1 MSLAQ
6 SPRILAFAYA
16 CEPGRGSEPGAGW
29 AWSRMLARLG
39 ETWVITRH
47 DYRASIER
55 ELLSMPERDRLT
67 FVYVDLPNAAR
78 GWQRGVRGL
87 RSYYLLWQIA
97 ALREARRLQRSLRFD
112 IVWHLTWA
120 NAWYGS
126 LAALA
131 GRPFVYGPVG
141 GCVDPAW
148 RLVPHLGLDG
158 AAYEVGRVL
167 GRGTARYLNPLARIS
182 WLRADVILAQNAETR
197 DWFPR
202 KHRGKTKLFPN
213 AVIADDVSVAASVA
227 GRTDAPVAVFAGRF
241 EPWKGL
247 FLCLHVLKLLPDWR
261 LVVCGAGRDE
271 MRMRHLAKRLGVGDR
286 VEWLGWLTHDQ
297 VLQRVAEADV
307 FLFPSLREEAGA
319 VIAEARAVG
328 LPIVCLARGGPPL
341 LAGPEGICVDD
352 SGDVQTTSKRLAD
365 AMVLSL
371 ARRRSGEVDGHAESL
386 HLTRRVEGLVELL
399 SETAFA
405 SDGRATVV
413 ADAQMDVRPRSRPVK
428 RRG

>member
-1 MSLAQ
+1 
-6 SPRILAFAYA
+6 
-16 CEPGRGSEPGAGW
+16 
-29 AWSRMLARLG
+29 MLARLG
-39 ETWVITRH
+39 ETWVITRN

-55 ELLSMPERDRLT
+55 ELRSMPERDRLT
-67 FVYVDLPNAAR
+67 FIYVDLPDTAR
-78 GWQRGVRGL
+78 VWQRGIRGL

-97 ALREARRLQRSLRFD
+97 ALREARRLRRSLRFD
-112 IVWHLTWA
+112 VVWHLTWA

-158 AAYEVGRVL
+158 AAYEVGRVI
-167 GRGTARYLNPLARIS
+167 GRGAARYLNPLARIS
-182 WLRADVILAQNAETR
+182 WFRADVILAQNAETR

-202 KHRGKTKLFPN
+202 RHRGKTTLFPN
-213 AVIADDVSVAASVA
+213 AVIGHDVAVAAT
-227 GRTDAPVAVFAGRF
+227 GRTQTDPPTAVFAGRF

-247 FLCLHVLKLLPDWR
+247 FLSLNVLRLLPDWR
-261 LVVCGAGRDE
+261 FVVCGAGRDE
-271 MRMRHLAKRLGVGDR
+271 MRMRHLAKQLGVDDR
-286 VEWLGWLTHDQ
+286 VEWLGWLPHDQ
-297 VLQRVAEADV
+297 VLQRVADADV

-328 LPIVCLARGGPPL
+328 LPIVCLDRGGAPL

-352 SGDVQTTSKRLAD
+352 SGDVPAIARRLAD
-365 AMVLSL
+365 AMGRSL
-371 ARRRSGEVDGHAESL
+371 ARRRSGDADGHAESL
-386 HLTRRVEGLVELL
+386 HLTRRAEGLLELL

-405 SDGRATVV
+405 SDGRATVGAPPTV
-413 ADAQMDVRPRSRPVK
+413 
-428 RRG
+428 

>member
-1 MSLAQ
+1 MKLPT

-55 ELLSMPERDRLT
+55 ELRSMPERDRLT
-67 FVYVDLPNAAR
+67 FIYVDLPDVAR
-78 GWQRGVRGL
+78 SWQRGVRGL

-112 IVWHLTWA
+112 VVWHLTWA

-141 GCVDPAW
+141 GCVDPVW

-158 AAYEVGRVL
+158 AAYEVGRVI
-167 GRGTARYLNPLARIS
+167 GRGAARYLNPLARVS
-182 WLRADVILAQNAETR
+182 WGQADVILAQNAETR
-197 DWFPR
+197 DWLPR
-202 KHRGKTKLFPN
+202 RHRGKTTLFPN
-213 AVIADDVSVAASVA
+213 AIITGDISVAASVR
-227 GRTDAPVAVFAGRF
+227 GRTDPPVAVFAGRL

-247 FLCLHVLKLLPDWR
+247 FLCLQVLKLLPDWR
-261 LVVCGAGRDE
+261 FVVCGGGRDE
-271 MRMRHLAKRLGVGDR
+271 VRMRHLAKRLGVDDR
-286 VEWLGWLTHDQ
+286 VEWLGWLTHEQ
-297 VLQRVAEADV
+297 VMRQFAEADV

-328 LPIVCLARGGPPL
+328 LPIVCFARGGPPL
-341 LAGPEGICVDD
+341 LAGPEGVCVDD
-352 SGDVQTTSKRLAD
+352 SGDVQAISERLAD
-365 AMVLSL
+365 AMVRSL
-371 ARRRSGEVDGHAESL
+371 IRRRGGDMDGKPEPL
-386 HLTRRVEGLVELL
+386 HLSRR
-399 SETAFA
+399 
-405 SDGRATVV
+405 
-413 ADAQMDVRPRSRPVK
+413 ADALRDMLATEVQPSQDPGRVPELA
-428 RRG
+428 

>member
-1 MSLAQ
+1 MRLAQ

-55 ELLSMPERDRLT
+55 ELRSMPERDRLT
-67 FVYVDLPNAAR
+67 FIYVDLPDAAR

-97 ALREARRLQRSLRFD
+97 ALHEARRLQRSLRFD
-112 IVWHLTWA
+112 AVWHLTWA

-148 RLVPHLGLDG
+148 RLLPHLGPDG
-158 AAYEVGRVL
+158 AAYEVGRVI
-167 GRGTARYLNPLARIS
+167 GRGTARYLNPLARLS
-182 WLRADVILAQNAETR
+182 WLRADVILAQNPETR
-197 DWFPR
+197 DWLPR
-202 KHRGKTKLFPN
+202 RHRGKTTLFPN
-213 AVIADDVSVAASVA
+213 AVIDNDLAVAAT
-227 GRTDAPVAVFAGRF
+227 GRTRTDPPTAVFAARF

-261 LVVCGAGRDE
+261 FVVCGGGRDE
-271 MRMRHLAKRLGVGDR
+271 VRMRHLAKRLGVDDR
-286 VEWLGWLTHDQ
+286 VEWLGWLTHEQ
-297 VLQRVAEADV
+297 VLRRVAEADV

-319 VIAEARAVG
+319 VIAEARGIG

-341 LAGPEGICVDD
+341 LAGPQGICVDD
-352 SGDVQTTSKRLAD
+352 SGDVQTISQRLAD

-371 ARRRSGEVDGHAESL
+371 ARRRGADMDGKPEPLHLPRRADALHQLLTGEVRASTDQG
-386 HLTRRVEGLVELL
+386 RVSEL
-399 SETAFA
+399 A
-405 SDGRATVV
+405 
-413 ADAQMDVRPRSRPVK
+413 
-428 RRG
+428 